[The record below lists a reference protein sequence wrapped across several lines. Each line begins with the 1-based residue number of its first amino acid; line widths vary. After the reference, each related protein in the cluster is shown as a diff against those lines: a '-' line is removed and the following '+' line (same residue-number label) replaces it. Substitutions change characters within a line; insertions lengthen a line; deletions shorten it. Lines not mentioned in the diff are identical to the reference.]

1 VKVWRS
7 LNEFPAAAVPYPV
20 FTIGNFDGV
29 HIGHRKLLGLVRERA
44 AQHGGTSLVLT
55 FEPHPLRIVSPQRA
69 PRLITPLDLKL
80 ELLEAQGVDG
90 VVVLP
95 FTREFSRLEPS
106 QFARDV
112 LAHGLH
118 AREVVVGE
126 NFRFGH
132 RHAGDV
138 RALEHFGTEMG
149 FHVHAVGPVRLRGE
163 MVSSS
168 RIRQLVSTGNVSMAH
183 RLLGH
188 CFRVQGAIVPGR
200 QIGRRQTVPT
210 LNLGQ
215 YDELLPG
222 RGVYITETVCDGVQG
237 RSVTNVGTSPTFD
250 GTELKV
256 ETFMLDAVPPPH
268 AAEMEVIFYRRIRD
282 EVRFPTA
289 EALKQQIIQDVETA
303 NRFFRRLKAI
313 RPPAAR

>member
-1 VKVWRS
+1 MRVWRT
-7 LNEFPAAAVPYPV
+7 LDEFPADGLPYPV

-29 HIGHRKLLGLVRERA
+29 HIGHRRLLGLVRERA
-44 AQHGGTSLVLT
+44 AQHRGTALVLT
-55 FEPHPLRIVSPQRA
+55 FEPHPLRIVSPARA
-69 PRLITPLDLKL
+69 PRLITPLPLKL

-95 FTREFSRLEPS
+95 FTREFSHKTPQE
-106 QFARDV
+106 FARDV
-112 LAHGLH
+112 LAGGLR

-132 RHAGDV
+132 HHAGDV
-138 RALEHFGTEMG
+138 RALEHFGAELG
-149 FHVHAVGPVRLRGE
+149 FHVHAAGPVRVRGE

-168 RIRQLVSTGNVSMAH
+168 RVRQLVTAGNVSMAH

-188 CFRVQGAIVPGR
+188 CFRVRGPIVPGR

-210 LNLGQ
+210 LNLGP
-215 YDELLPG
+215 YEELLPG
-222 RGVYITETVCDGVQG
+222 RGVYISETVCDGVRG
-237 RSVTNVGTSPTFD
+237 MSVTNVGTSPTFD

-256 ETFMLDAVPPPH
+256 ETYLLDATPSPH
-268 AAEMEVIFYRRIRD
+268 AAAMEVIFYRRIRD

-289 EALKQQIIQDVETA
+289 EALKRQIVRDVETA

-313 RPPAAR
+313 RQAPR